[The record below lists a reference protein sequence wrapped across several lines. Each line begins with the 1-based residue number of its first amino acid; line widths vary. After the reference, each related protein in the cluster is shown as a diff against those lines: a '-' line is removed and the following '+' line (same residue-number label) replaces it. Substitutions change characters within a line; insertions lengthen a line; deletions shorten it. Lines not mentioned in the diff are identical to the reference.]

1 MAPIVRNGVDGERE
15 LVMARWG
22 MPGPPQFC
30 CWLMRPRLSNCN
42 GRCLT
47 MRYEL
52 SRVAKRR
59 MVRAKMPCPT
69 GIKTQRLRFDAPPR
83 FQPLPRLRLNRGNA
97 DVKQTLRAATVDVAV
112 GRIVTVGRATG
123 MGGIAGVQV
132 PRHPPA
138 WYRN

>member
-83 FQPLPRLRLNRGNA
+83 FQPYH
-97 DVKQTLRAATVDVAV
+97 DSV
-112 GRIVTVGRATG
+112 
-123 MGGIAGVQV
+123 
-132 PRHPPA
+132 
-138 WYRN
+138 